1 MHKKTLIQREFEASR
16 RHEFRPMRGYPKLV
30 ELSPENVAK
39 AEANIRNDSAYIKSS
54 DENAAPNKKYGGS
67 TAYWMMK
74 LKSVLIDGK
83 DVSPQTY
90 REYLSETVVAI
101 DRDNSTHLNC
111 DGGGREEMTR
121 RLLEF
126 PDKELNEITRR
137 MRLVE
142 ALRNPRATKYSLIE
156 TLSERT
162 IAKGENH
169 NPRVNLSFA
178 SKFCHYA
185 CFYFFE
191 GMEEQD
197 NYSIYDS
204 VVSKVLPLYCS
215 HFNIPKL
222 RCGNKDYVLYQET
235 IDAIIKASASDDKS
249 GKPISRNGFDHL
261 LWYYFKGRQ
270 AMVDEELR
278 NLRSQP
284 RNERGRLKGAMK

>member
-16 RHEFRPMRGYPKLV
+16 RHEFHPMRGHPKLV

-74 LKSVLIDGK
+74 LKSVLINGK
-83 DVSPQTY
+83 DVSPQIY
-90 REYLSETVVAI
+90 REYLSETVAAI

-126 PDKELNEITRR
+126 HDKELDEISRR
-137 MRLVE
+137 MYLVK
-142 ALRNPRATKYSLIE
+142 ALKNPRATKYSLIK

-162 IAKGENH
+162 TAKEGKYR
-169 NPRVNLSFA
+169 PRVNLSFA

-222 RCGNKDYVLYQET
+222 RDGNKDYVLYQET
-235 IDAIIKASASDDKS
+235 IDAIIKAA
-249 GKPISRNGFDHL
+249 GGHISRNGFDHL
-261 LWYYFKGRQ
+261 LWYYFKGRI
-270 AMVDEELR
+270 
-278 NLRSQP
+278 
-284 RNERGRLKGAMK
+284 